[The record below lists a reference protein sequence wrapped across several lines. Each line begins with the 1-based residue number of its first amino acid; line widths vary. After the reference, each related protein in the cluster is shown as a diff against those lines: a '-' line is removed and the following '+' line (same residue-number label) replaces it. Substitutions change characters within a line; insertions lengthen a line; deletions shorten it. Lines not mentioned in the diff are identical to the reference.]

1 MLIFILSGM
10 VHHVNDLLLDLCFTI
25 ETILSIEYYAMDRER
40 TLLQKNATRFLNAIL
55 FNDGTVDGDSPSGNS
70 GDGQQAIH
78 RQDAQIIPVSGL
90 FFNSVLADRLIRLFF
105 KEKDSKAIA
114 AIMAQVCILL

>member
-1 MLIFILSGM
+1 M
-10 VHHVNDLLLDLCFTI
+10 VHHVNDFLLGLCFTI

-55 FNDGTVDGDSPSGNS
+55 FNDGTVDGDSPSGS
-70 GDGQQAIH
+70 PGDGQQTIN

-114 AIMAQVCILL
+114 AIMAQVRISL